1 MNKRDHVVN
10 AVLLSAGTA
19 VLLGVVPSAT
29 AGETPALSAAALP
42 ALALAV
48 VTETVRFGVP
58 VTLGALFP
66 DVDTAFGRH
75 RKTFHNALVLA
86 TFLAFP
92 AWFGNLRYVWIGV
105 LTHLVL
111 DFLGSARG
119 VALFYPLSSEEYSF
133 PGGVATSSRWAT
145 PVTVAVTALEL
156 AALAAVHYYVVPLD
170 AGADAVARV
179 LGALVGA

>member
-10 AVLLSAGTA
+10 AALLSAGTA
-19 VLLGVVPSAT
+19 VLLGVVPSPT
-29 AGETPALSAAALP
+29 TGETPVLAAATLP
-42 ALALAV
+42 ALGVAV
-48 VTETVRFGVP
+48 ATEAVRYGVP

-75 RKTFHNALVLA
+75 RKTFHNLLVLA

-92 AWFGNLRYVWIGV
+92 LWFDNLRYVWLGV

-119 VALFYPLSSEEYSF
+119 VALFYPLSTDEYSF
-133 PGGVATSSRWAT
+133 PGGVSTTSPWAT
-145 PVTVAVTALEL
+145 PVTVAVTGLEL
-156 AALAAVHYYVVPLD
+156 AALAAVHFYVVPLD
-170 AGADAVARV
+170 AGATAAARA
-179 LGALVGA
+179 LGTLVGI

>member
-19 VLLGVVPSAT
+19 VLLGVVPSAA
-29 AGETPALSAAALP
+29 AGRSALSAAALP
-42 ALALAV
+42 ALVVAV
-48 VTETVRFGVP
+48 GAEAVRFGVP

-75 RKTFHNALVLA
+75 RKTFHNAFVLA

-92 AWFGNLRYVWIGV
+92 LAFDNLRYVWIGV

-119 VALFYPLSSEEYSF
+119 VALVYPLSSDEFSF

-145 PVTVAVTALEL
+145 PVTVGVTALEL

-170 AGADAVARV
+170 AGASAAARAI
-179 LGALVGA
+179 GSLVGG